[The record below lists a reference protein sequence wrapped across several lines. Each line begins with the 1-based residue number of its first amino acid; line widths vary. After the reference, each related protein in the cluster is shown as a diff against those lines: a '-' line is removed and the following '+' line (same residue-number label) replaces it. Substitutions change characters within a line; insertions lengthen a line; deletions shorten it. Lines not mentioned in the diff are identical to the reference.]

1 MIKDPV
7 LTVWLRL
14 LCVLLIFFMVL
25 VAMGSVPIRS
35 RSVDIRR
42 VLERSAVAVVTGPA
56 LPLFWYGKAVGALGT
71 ILYWCVLLATAFQSR
86 QRSARRVFYVLLGV
100 YIVMTSI
107 GILGEIA
114 MGLIAMAHAAG

>member
-25 VAMGSVPIRS
+25 VAMGSTPIRS
-35 RSVDIRR
+35 RTITIGG
-42 VLERSAVAVVTGPA
+42 VLKCSAVAVVTGPA
-56 LPLFWYGKAVGALGT
+56 LPLFWHGKALGALGT
-71 ILYWCVLLATAFQSR
+71 ILFWCALLGTAFRSR
-86 QRSARRVFYVLLGV
+86 QRLGRRVFYVLLGV

-107 GILGEIA
+107 GILGEVA
-114 MGLIAMAHAAG
+114 MGLIAMAHAVG